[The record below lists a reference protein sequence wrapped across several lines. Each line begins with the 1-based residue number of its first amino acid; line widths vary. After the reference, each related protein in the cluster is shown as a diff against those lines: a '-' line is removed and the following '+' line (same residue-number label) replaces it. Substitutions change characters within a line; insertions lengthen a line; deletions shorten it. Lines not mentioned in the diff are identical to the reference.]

1 MWGCEMAPATLE
13 AYIAVSHHL
22 MSRVEEI
29 MGQRCRKGTLARFL
43 FFELC

>member
-1 MWGCEMAPATLE
+1 
-13 AYIAVSHHL
+13 

-29 MGQRCRKGTLARFL
+29 MGERCRKGTLARFL